1 MRLASRGVAC
11 PARLGGVLGGYT
23 SNDKCGNRNTNST
36 TSKDYAK
43 IKTRSTLRIAFF
55 TDTYLPTP
63 TGTAVVVETYRRHL
77 AKLGHDVF
85 VIAPQFAKYK
95 DSSKNIIRVPS
106 VQLPNRPETPLARP
120 ITGRVLR
127 TIKKLDLDIIHTFSI
142 YSVGNFGLEFA
153 KKTRRP
159 AIFTMDALY
168 TEHIKYYRDIFKP
181 FARSW
186 YIRQSRR
193 HANQSTCVL
202 VPTPSARRLVTKLGV
217 VSPVHIVP
225 AGVDVSDFSSTTPQA
240 LRDHF
245 NIPAGQKILLFVGRL
260 DEQSNIRFLLRTFRE
275 VWYKDEHVHLLL
287 IGRGPQED
295 IFQKIVEREPFG
307 DNVTFGGFM
316 PKGELN
322 KVYGACDLFLF
333 PCTNATQ
340 AIVILEAMASGLPTV
355 AINRLAPSDIVHDN
369 EDGFLTPL
377 NENAFSDRII
387 YLLRN
392 PKIRLHFGRVARA
405 RAKAFSTQN
414 SVLRLLNI
422 YQKTLKHNG

>member
-1 MRLASRGVAC
+1 MK
-11 PARLGGVLGGYT
+11 AR
-23 SNDKCGNRNTNST
+23 S
-36 TSKDYAK
+36 
-43 IKTRSTLRIAFF
+43 ILRIGFF

-77 AKLGHDVF
+77 SKLGHDVF
-85 VIAPQFAKYK
+85 VVAPQFIKYK
-95 DSSKNIIRVPS
+95 DSSENIIRVPS
-106 VQLPNRPETPLARP
+106 TYLPNRPESPLARP
-120 ITGRVLR
+120 ITGKALR
-127 TIKKLDLDIIHTFSI
+127 IINKLELDIIHTFSI
-142 YSVGNFGLEFA
+142 YNVGTFGLKLA

-186 YIRQSRR
+186 HIRQSRR

-202 VPTPSARRLVTKLGV
+202 APTPSAKRLISQLGV
-217 VSPVHIVP
+217 VSPIHIVP
-225 AGVDVSDFSSTTPQA
+225 AGVDVDDFSSITPQV

-245 NIPAGQKILLFVGRL
+245 NIPEGQKILLFVGRL
-260 DEQSNIRFLLRTFRE
+260 DEQSNIRFLLRAFRE
-275 VWYKDEHVHLLL
+275 VWYKDEHVHLLI
-287 IGRGPQED
+287 IGRGPQEE

-322 KVYGACDLFLF
+322 KIYGACDLFLF
-333 PCTNATQ
+333 PCPNATQ

-355 AINRLAPSDIVHDN
+355 AVSRLAPSDIIHDN

-392 PKIRLHFGRVARA
+392 QKIRLHFGRVARA
-405 RAKAFSTQN
+405 RARTFSTQN
-414 SVLRLLNI
+414 STLRLLNI
-422 YQKTLKHNG
+422 YQKALKQDGQNTTNSYRS